1 MTVRRYAILAAWLTV
16 PAIVFATQVHVGYR
30 MRGLPSRFPGWL
42 SIQLAHSEIWAI
54 AGPFVWRLG
63 RRWPFSAPQ
72 RRASAI
78 RHALAAPAVATAV
91 LAVYIALYHALIRI
105 PALAPWFIGLDRSVT
120 STITFFF
127 ITDFHIQLLI
137 YASIVAV
144 AHAAYTTEM
153 LRVQE
158 RESLRLSAEL
168 TGARL
173 TALRMQLQPH
183 FLFNT
188 LHTIGSLVLQREND
202 RALGILA
209 ELGELLRSTLAHR
222 DTDLTPLRD
231 EIAYLRRYL
240 KIEEARFGDRLRVEW
255 HIDGAT
261 EDALIPPF
269 ILQPFVEN
277 AFRHGISRR
286 TDESLLS
293 IAAAPDDGCIRITVF
308 NEGPPLPDGFDA
320 DAGRGYGLK
329 NAIERLRARLPA
341 GDVEV
346 VNAPGGVRA
355 TLRVPAWPATDARML
370 D

>member
-1 MTVRRYAILAAWLTV
+1 MTVRRYAILAAWLTI
-16 PAIVFATQVHVGYR
+16 PAIVFATQLHAAYR
-30 MRGLPSRFPGWL
+30 MRGIPSRLPGWL
-42 SIQLAHSEIWAI
+42 SIQLVHWELWAI
-54 AGPFVWRLG
+54 AGPVVWRLG
-63 RRWPFSAPQ
+63 RRWPFSAAQ
-72 RRASAI
+72 RRPSLI
-78 RHALAAPAVATAV
+78 RHAIAAPVVATAV
-91 LAVYIALYHALIRI
+91 LSAYTALYHALIRI
-105 PALAPWFIGLDRSVT
+105 PPITSWFAGLDRSLT
-120 STITFFF
+120 STIVFFF
-127 ITDFHIQLLI
+127 LTDFHIQLLI
-137 YASIVAV
+137 YACIVAV
-144 AHAAYTTEM
+144 AHAVRTTEM
-153 LRVQE
+153 LREQE

-188 LHTIGSLVLQREND
+188 LHTIGSLVLQGENE

-222 DTDLTPLRD
+222 DTDLTPLRE

-255 HIDGAT
+255 NVDGAT
-261 EDALIPPF
+261 DEALIPPF

-293 IAAAPDDGCIRITVF
+293 IAAAPGDGCVRITVY
-308 NEGPPLPDGFDA
+308 NEGPPLPDDFDA
-320 DAGRGYGLK
+320 GNGRGYGLK
-329 NAIERLRARLPA
+329 NAIERLRARVPA

-355 TLRVPAWPATDARML
+355 TLRVPAWQAADARMRR
-370 D
+370 